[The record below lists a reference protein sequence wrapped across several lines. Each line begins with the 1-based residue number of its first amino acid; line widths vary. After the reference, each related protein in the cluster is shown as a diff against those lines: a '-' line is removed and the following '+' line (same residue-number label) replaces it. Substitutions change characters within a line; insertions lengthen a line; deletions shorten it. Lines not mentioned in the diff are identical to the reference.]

1 MDIFKKNTRT
11 INFISAINIILSNKI
26 LSKKYL
32 QENNFFKDIKLND
45 KTVKQKDIIENW
57 TIIYKKDLN

>member
-1 MDIFKKNTRT
+1 MDIFKKNIRI